1 MKKALTIGGAVLGVL
16 LAAALVIFIFFP
28 GLPTYL
34 KVKHKFDHID
44 ERVPVFKPVSAD
56 ADLGSFTLN
65 GVKLKAPA
73 DWEPNTTGHGLR
85 SSSDKSSLMVIK
97 NDYQS
102 YEKALGDLEALGSEY
117 DLDPW
122 SGYQCTEEDYRHF
135 YSTIGIEPPQY
146 GLNLRMLWYMR
157 DDVTAKDCLR
167 LRGKD
172 RKVFL
177 EVAESKEESVK
188 IENMWKI
195 KGSGFLAYVGQIM
208 YPGFDGNTW
217 TVNIFP
223 DGNENEHYTVTV
235 KCSDE
240 ALTKQII
247 SSIEL
252 E

>member
-1 MKKALTIGGAVLGVL
+1 MKKTLTIGSAVLGGL

-34 KVKHKFDHID
+34 KVKLKYEHID
-44 ERVPVFKPVSAD
+44 DRIPVFKTVSAG
-56 ADLGSFTLN
+56 ADVGSFALN

-73 DWEPNTTGHGLR
+73 DWEPNTTGHGLK
-85 SSSDKSSLMVIK
+85 SSRDKSSLLVIK
-97 NDYQS
+97 NNYQS
-102 YEKALGDLEALGSEY
+102 QEEVLSDLEALGSEY
-117 DLDPW
+117 NYDPW
-122 SGYQCTEEDYRHF
+122 SVYKYTEEDYRHF
-135 YSTIGIEPPQY
+135 YKTIGIEPPTY
-146 GLNLRMLWYMR
+146 GLNTRMLWYMR
-157 DDVTAKDCLR
+157 DDVTEKDCLK

-188 IENMWKI
+188 VENMWKI

-208 YPGFDGNTW
+208 YTGFDGNIW

-223 DGNENEHYTVTV
+223 DGNENEYYTATV

-240 ALTKQII
+240 AMTKQII